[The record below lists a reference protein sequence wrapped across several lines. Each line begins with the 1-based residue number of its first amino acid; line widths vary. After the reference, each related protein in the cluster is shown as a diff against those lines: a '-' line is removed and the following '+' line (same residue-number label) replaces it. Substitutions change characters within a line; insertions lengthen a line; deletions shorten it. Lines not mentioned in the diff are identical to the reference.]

1 MAGGSEPP
9 RLMSFVSEAE
19 VESIKRKRQEEWE
32 KIRRPDQPLG

>member
-19 VESIKRKRQEEWE
+19 VESIKQKRQEEWE